1 MTSGAARIPTVED
14 KRRVVHSSPEVR
26 HPPLPTTSMN
36 EQERTMADTAARTI
50 IRTQGRRAYSAAFGA
65 RRSGPRHPLVAT
77 AMVLPLAALLA
88 VVFGGWDAVV
98 TQASSVGVMLG
109 R

>member
-1 MTSGAARIPTVED
+1 
-14 KRRVVHSSPEVR
+14 
-26 HPPLPTTSMN
+26 
-36 EQERTMADTAARTI
+36 MADTAARTMS
-50 IRTQGRRAYSAAFGA
+50 RTRGRRAYASFGV
-65 RRSGPRHPLVAT
+65 RPSGTRHPLVAT
-77 AMVLPLAALLA
+77 AMVLPLAALLT

>member
-1 MTSGAARIPTVED
+1 MTQTAP
-14 KRRVVHSSPEVR
+14 
-26 HPPLPTTSMN
+26 
-36 EQERTMADTAARTI
+36 RTAL
-50 IRTQGRRAYSAAFGA
+50 RTQGRRAYSAAFGT
-65 RRSGPRHPLVAT
+65 RRQGQRHPLVAT
-77 AMVLPLAALLA
+77 AMVLPLAALLV

>member
-1 MTSGAARIPTVED
+1 MAHTAPRTTAFRTRFGRAAGP
-14 KRRVVHSSPEVR
+14 
-26 HPPLPTTSMN
+26 
-36 EQERTMADTAARTI
+36 AA
-50 IRTQGRRAYSAAFGA
+50 GR
-65 RRSGPRHPLVAT
+65 RHPLVAT
-77 AMVLPLAALLA
+77 AMVLPLAALLV

>member
-1 MTSGAARIPTVED
+1 MAHTAP
-14 KRRVVHSSPEVR
+14 
-26 HPPLPTTSMN
+26 
-36 EQERTMADTAARTI
+36 RTA
-50 IRTQGRRAYSAAFGA
+50 IRTQGRKAYGAAFPRQGQ
-65 RRSGPRHPLVAT
+65 RHPLVAT
-77 AMVLPLAALLA
+77 AMVLPLAALLV

>member
-1 MTSGAARIPTVED
+1 
-14 KRRVVHSSPEVR
+14 
-26 HPPLPTTSMN
+26 
-36 EQERTMADTAARTI
+36 MADTASRTI
-50 IRTQGRRAYSAAFGA
+50 LRTRGSRRHASFV
-65 RRSGPRHPLVAT
+65 RRPSSGHRHPLVAT
-77 AMVLPLAALLA
+77 AMVLPLAALLV

>member
-1 MTSGAARIPTVED
+1 
-14 KRRVVHSSPEVR
+14 
-26 HPPLPTTSMN
+26 
-36 EQERTMADTAARTI
+36 MADTASRTI
-50 IRTQGRRAYSAAFGA
+50 IRTQGRKAFAAFGG
-65 RRSGPRHPLVAT
+65 RPSGRRHPLVAT

-88 VVFGGWDAVV
+88 VAFGGWEAVV